1 MAMEEN
7 MGSEEEII
15 DRLIREELE
24 SADKNFH
31 ESALKERLL
40 TAVAPSAAK
49 ADKSFVWYLRPAYV
63 IGLLLLVMI
72 AILLFRKPF
81 FSPNQALGQSRY
93 ITQYLMSSPTTQ
105 SISEGQSQ
113 VLHYSSPGQ
122 RPGGFGSTYERIFES
137 VVPPA
142 EPENE
147 KGNIVQ
153 PETNYTPLGL
163 KETIRI
169 LFFDR
174 TLEKWLLEYSK
185 KYQEV

>member
-1 MAMEEN
+1 MGEK

-24 SADKNFH
+24 SADKNLP

-40 TAVAPSAAK
+40 MAVAPSAAIP
-49 ADKSFVWYLRPAYV
+49 DKSFLWYLKPAYV
-63 IGLLLLVMI
+63 IGLLLLVII
-72 AILLFRKPF
+72 AIFLFRKPF

-93 ITQYLMSSPTTQ
+93 ITQYLISSPTTQ

-113 VLHYSSPGQ
+113 SLAYSPSRQ
-122 RPGGFGSTYERIFES
+122 RPGGSGSTYEQIFES

-142 EPENE
+142 EPENARE
-147 KGNIVQ
+147 HIAQ
-153 PETNYTPLGL
+153 PENNYTPLGL

-169 LFFDR
+169 LYFDR

>member
-1 MAMEEN
+1 MGEK

-15 DRLIREELE
+15 NRLIREELE
-24 SADKNFH
+24 SADKNSP

-40 TAVAPSAAK
+40 KAVAPSATRRIR
-49 ADKSFVWYLRPAYV
+49 SFPWYLKPAYF
-63 IGLLLLVMI
+63 IGLLLLVI
-72 AILLFRKPF
+72 ITIFLFRKPF
-81 FSPNQALGQSRY
+81 SSPNQALGQSRF
-93 ITQYLMSSPTTQ
+93 ITQYLMNLSTIQ

-122 RPGGFGSTYERIFES
+122 RPGGFSSTYERIFES

-147 KGNIVQ
+147 KGNIAQ
-153 PETNYTPLGL
+153 PEKDYTPLGL

-174 TLEKWLLEYSK
+174 ALEKWLLEYSR